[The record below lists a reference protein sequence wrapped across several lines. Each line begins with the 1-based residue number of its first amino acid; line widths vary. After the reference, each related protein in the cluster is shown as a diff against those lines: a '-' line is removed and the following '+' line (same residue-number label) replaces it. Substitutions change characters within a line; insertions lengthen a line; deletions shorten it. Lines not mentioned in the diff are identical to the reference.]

1 MKKNQRMI
9 AKKNEIQ
16 EKEKIKMK
24 GKVDEKVKR
33 SIKKIIKNEGKT
45 RKNFWDE
52 EFSFTVGL
60 TSLSLL
66 LLSQCFSCSAPTS
79 QPGFL
84 QVSVNLGNCQE
95 I

>member
-33 SIKKIIKNEGKT
+33 SIKKN
-45 RKNFWDE
+45 N
-52 EFSFTVGL
+52 
-60 TSLSLL
+60 
-66 LLSQCFSCSAPTS
+66 
-79 QPGFL
+79 
-84 QVSVNLGNCQE
+84 
-95 I
+95 